1 MKSTCKLQTVDD
13 EGNPEVRDLAKLAI
27 NSMIGTFNMKDRST
41 DYRTMLITTDANN
54 AFYHHLHNKGVFIQ
68 NRYIGGTNYFQV
80 YNQTEVTIDDTEAP
94 LYQMI
99 IQLEAIELHKLARVI
114 ESKEGTVTDLCTD
127 CISCFFP
134 DDKFPFDLYNDSIII
149 KDYFFDSDMKV
160 PKYKMEMKAK
170 RQTIERLPGFDRRD
184 TYVPKPIEWTTI
196 LDRVDNDFNPFV
208 EQILDDKMSVN
219 IDGPAG
225 SGKSTLIKM
234 LQEEMNKRSLNYIT
248 LAPTNKA
255 CRIING
261 TTIHK
266 FIASFN
272 KKSIQKADLQYCIV
286 DEISMVPEIFYKFFL
301 TLKKLLPNM
310 NFIIAGDYRQLLP
323 VKDRVEGIDYKNSA
337 ALWELCKGSRI
348 QLSKCRRSDDVLF
361 NLCKPENI
369 YNVRKDQFKN
379 AFTDVHLSFKNETR
393 KAINDKMMKQHVEA
407 TDEIPLCIK
416 QLSYDPNSQDVQLIN
431 GTPIMARVN
440 NKTLDIF
447 NNETFMIANIDHK
460 KQQIQILND
469 IDADEECK
477 SFTIDVKDFQ
487 KLFYVAY
494 CITIHKSQ
502 GISIDT
508 PYTIHDWRYLDSRL
522 KYVALSRATD
532 IDNINII

>member
-1 MKSTCKLQTVDD
+1 
-13 EGNPEVRDLAKLAI
+13 
-27 NSMIGTFNMKDRST
+27 
-41 DYRTMLITTDANN
+41 
-54 AFYHHLHNKGVFIQ
+54 
-68 NRYIGGTNYFQV
+68 
-80 YNQTEVTIDDTEAP
+80 
-94 LYQMI
+94 
-99 IQLEAIELHKLARVI
+99 
-114 ESKEGTVTDLCTD
+114 
-127 CISCFFP
+127 
-134 DDKFPFDLYNDSIII
+134 
-149 KDYFFDSDMKV
+149 
-160 PKYKMEMKAK
+160 
-170 RQTIERLPGFDRRD
+170 
-184 TYVPKPIEWTTI
+184 
-196 LDRVDNDFNPFV
+196 
-208 EQILDDKMSVN
+208 
-219 IDGPAG
+219 
-225 SGKSTLIKM
+225 
-234 LQEEMNKRSLNYIT
+234 
-248 LAPTNKA
+248 
-255 CRIING
+255 
-261 TTIHK
+261 
-266 FIASFN
+266 
-272 KKSIQKADLQYCIV
+272 
-286 DEISMVPEIFYKFFL
+286 
-301 TLKKLLPNM
+301 
-310 NFIIAGDYRQLLP
+310 
-323 VKDRVEGIDYKNSA
+323 
-337 ALWELCKGSRI
+337 
-348 QLSKCRRSDDVLF
+348 LSKCRRSDDVLF

-477 SFTIDVKDFQ
+477 SSTIDIKDFQ